1 MEKRPFIIDCDPG
14 IDDAVALFLAA
25 SREEFDIRAVT
36 SVAGNVNIDL
46 TTQNALDLCR
56 EAGLS
61 TIVAR
66 GAAAPMLY
74 PASDASFAHGVRGLG
89 TVTLPAS
96 PQQEDPRHA
105 WDVIYDEA
113 VKAGGRLEIIALG
126 PLTNLGILLTKYP
139 DAARLIAN
147 LTIMGGS
154 RIYGNQNAYGEYNL
168 WADPTAADIVF
179 RSGVP
184 VDMVELETI
193 FRAKLTSGDWGDLL
207 ACDHRIARLTGE
219 IMRYKTER
227 GEGMQDL
234 ITAKSDDPSPFLC
247 DCMTVACV
255 ADPSI
260 VAWKRCHV
268 DIETEDGPSRGRT
281 LVDFS
286 PRPSGFRSCR
296 VSMEVS
302 REGFKRVME
311 EMFRFYEGK

>member
-105 WDVIYDEA
+105 
-113 VKAGGRLEIIALG
+113 
-126 PLTNLGILLTKYP
+126 
-139 DAARLIAN
+139 
-147 LTIMGGS
+147 
-154 RIYGNQNAYGEYNL
+154 
-168 WADPTAADIVF
+168 
-179 RSGVP
+179 
-184 VDMVELETI
+184 
-193 FRAKLTSGDWGDLL
+193 
-207 ACDHRIARLTGE
+207 
-219 IMRYKTER
+219 
-227 GEGMQDL
+227 
-234 ITAKSDDPSPFLC
+234 
-247 DCMTVACV
+247 
-255 ADPSI
+255 
-260 VAWKRCHV
+260 
-268 DIETEDGPSRGRT
+268 
-281 LVDFS
+281 
-286 PRPSGFRSCR
+286 
-296 VSMEVS
+296 
-302 REGFKRVME
+302 
-311 EMFRFYEGK
+311 